1 VRSASEIRR
10 ILKRLDGEP
19 ADALEDE
26 DLEFKPWDPD
36 QRALARTVREHVVC
50 LANHRGG
57 TLVLGV
63 RDGVRTRQEA
73 IQGVGDYD
81 RAALRRSIYDG
92 TDPHILVELEEIVE
106 DGRRL
111 LLVHVPRGMPP
122 HTTSE
127 GLAKIRVGKDCVP
140 LTGQMLARLLAMGG
154 QRDPTAEIIPGASDA
169 DLDQTE
175 LERLRRMIRRQQAEP
190 SDLARLA
197 GPALLEALRLRTDE
211 GLTMGAILLAG
222 TTESLRRYVPQ
233 HEVIFIRYR
242 SATRY
247 DIRKDFQRPLLAV
260 LDEVEQ
266 LLATLMRIR
275 TLQEEGF
282 GQLELPDLSWEVG
295 REAVLN
301 ALTHRDYF
309 LRQGIHIGLHADR
322 LEVTSPGGFVGGI
335 TPDNVLRHPPVH
347 RNELLA
353 RAFQAIGLVNRVG
366 LGVDR
371 IYEGLLRLGKG
382 VPRYEADEAHVR
394 LTLPLATD
402 ERFALFVAREERD
415 GRQLSLDDLLVLRAL
430 TGVATLDRWF
440 AARVLQ
446 LPEHEAAERLASL
459 RERGYLVVRGRGR
472 AASYSLR
479 RDLAERFRGTL
490 AAAMEVPLDEAHV
503 RLRVMQLL
511 RERRTLTNAEIR
523 RISGFSRTQ
532 VYRLVRRM
540 AEEGDIRIVGKGR
553 GAHVELA
560 TQEGANAP

>member
-1 VRSASEIRR
+1 MRSAAEVRR

-36 QRALARTVREHVVC
+36 QRALARMVREHVVC

-63 RDGVRTRQEA
+63 RDRVRSRREA
-73 IQGVGDYD
+73 IEGIGDYD
-81 RAALRRSIYDG
+81 PAAFRRSIYDG

-106 DGRRL
+106 EGRRL

-140 LTGQMLARLLAMGG
+140 LTGQMLTRLLATGG
-154 QRDPTAEIIPGASDA
+154 QRDPTAEIMPGTSDA
-169 DLDQTE
+169 DLDEGE
-175 LERLRRMIRRQQAEP
+175 LRRLRRMIRVHAQSSE
-190 SDLARLA
+190 LARLR
-197 GPALLEALRLRTDE
+197 GPALLEALGLRTDE
-211 GLTMGAILLAG
+211 GLTIGAILLAG
-222 TTESLRRYVPQ
+222 TTESLQRHVPQ
-233 HEVIFIRYR
+233 HEAIFIRYR

-247 DIRKDFQRPLLAV
+247 DIRRDLRGPLLAV
-260 LDEVEQ
+260 LDEIEQ
-266 LLATLMRIR
+266 LLASLMRIQ

-282 GQLELPDLSWEVG
+282 GQLELPDLSWEVA

-309 LRQGIHIGLHADR
+309 LRQAVQIGLYADR
-322 LEVTSPGGFVGGI
+322 LEITSPGGFIGGI

-394 LTLPLATD
+394 LILPLPTD
-402 ERFALFVAREERD
+402 ERFVLFVAREERE
-415 GRQLSLDDLLVLRAL
+415 GRNLDLDDLLVLRAL
-430 TGVATLDRWF
+430 TAATALDRWS

-446 LPEHEAAERLASL
+446 LPEDQAAERLASL
-459 RERGYLVVRGRGR
+459 RERAYLVVRGRGR
-472 AASYSLR
+472 TASYSLR
-479 RDLAERFRGTL
+479 RDLAERFRGSL
-490 AAAMEVPLDEAHV
+490 AYAMEAPLDEAHV
-503 RLRVMQLL
+503 RLRVIQVLG
-511 RERRTLTNAEIR
+511 ERGTLSNAEIR

-540 AEEGDIRIVGKGR
+540 ADEGEVKIVGKGR
-553 GAHVELA
+553 GAHIELA
-560 TQEGANAP
+560 R